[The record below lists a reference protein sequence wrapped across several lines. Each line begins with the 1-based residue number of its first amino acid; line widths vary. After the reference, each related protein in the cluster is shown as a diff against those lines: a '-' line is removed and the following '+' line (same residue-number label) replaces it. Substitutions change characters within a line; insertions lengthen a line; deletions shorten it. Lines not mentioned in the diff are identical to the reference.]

1 MGDGEA
7 SNWKLLKISEVFLF
21 VELVYCSRLQLPKK
35 KEQKKKTLGFFH
47 FSLSCYIINYFIYL
61 FGLYLDTQSLR
72 CNARD
77 LQPTLSE
84 CRRTQRTCAL
94 LIAACSLFHKAHI
107 KAIHLFFYSTQMCS
121 FFCLCTA
128 AILLPLPVLIQSFKR
143 LLVTNSAFEKLNE

>member
-1 MGDGEA
+1 MTARHLIENFWKSARFFFLSSWFIVVD
-7 SNWKLLKISEVFLF
+7 SN
-21 VELVYCSRLQLPKK
+21 YQKK

>member
-1 MGDGEA
+1 MSSWFIVVD
-7 SNWKLLKISEVFLF
+7 SN
-21 VELVYCSRLQLPKK
+21 YQKK

-61 FGLYLDTQSLR
+61 FRLYLDTQSLR

>member
-1 MGDGEA
+1 MTARHLIENFWKSARFFFLSSWFIVVD
-7 SNWKLLKISEVFLF
+7 SN
-21 VELVYCSRLQLPKK
+21 YQKK
-35 KEQKKKTLGFFH
+35 KEQIKKTLGFFH

>member
-1 MGDGEA
+1 MSSWFIVAD
-7 SNWKLLKISEVFLF
+7 SN
-21 VELVYCSRLQLPKK
+21 YQKK
-35 KEQKKKTLGFFH
+35 KRTKKKTLGFFH
-47 FSLSCYIINYFIYL
+47 FFLSCYIINYFIYL

-77 LQPTLSE
+77 LQPIHSE

-128 AILLPLPVLIQSFKR
+128 AILLPLPVLIESFKR